1 MKTQY
6 VWSEVKVLVVQ
17 LCLTLHDPRDWSPPG
32 FPVHGFLQAR
42 TLESVAISF
51 SRGSSDPGI
60 EPGSSA
66 LQADVLS
73 SEPPS
78 SVWYV
83 GLHSNEV
90 SETENRMVA
99 RDWKEKKMGTCYLMG
114 TEVQLCKM
122 EKFCRL
128 FAQPCTYT

>member
-1 MKTQY
+1 MELTLKD
-6 VWSEVKVLVVQ
+6 VKMKVLIPHS
-17 LCLTLHDPRDWSPPG
+17 CLTLWDLTDCSSPG
-32 FPVHGFLQAR
+32 SSVHGILQAR
-42 TLESVAISF
+42 IQESVAISF

-99 RDWKEKKMGTCYLMG
+99 RDWKEKKMGSCCLIG

-122 EKFCRL
+122 EKFWRS
-128 FAQPCTYT
+128 FAQPCKYT

>member
-17 LCLTLHDPRDWSPPG
+17 LCLTLHDPRDCSPPG

-99 RDWKEKKMGTCYLMG
+99 RDWKRGKWGHI
-114 TEVQLCKM
+114 
-122 EKFCRL
+122 
-128 FAQPCTYT
+128 A